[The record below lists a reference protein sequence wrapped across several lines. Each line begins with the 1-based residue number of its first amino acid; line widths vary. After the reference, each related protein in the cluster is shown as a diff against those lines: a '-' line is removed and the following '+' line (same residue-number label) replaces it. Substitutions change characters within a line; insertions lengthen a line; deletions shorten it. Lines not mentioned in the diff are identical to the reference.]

1 MELFSHLHPMVI
13 HFPVALLALYS
24 VLEIVNIFK
33 PSDYLDKS
41 VNIILILGVVGL
53 VSGVLTGNMEK
64 QSAELI
70 MKNSD
75 KTIQSAIE
83 DHEDMANFTVW
94 YFTALVFSRLYF
106 SIKKKMTKKLKILFA
121 IFSITGFVLIFTT
134 ADYGGKLVYKFGVGT
149 EIFQK

>member
-106 SIKKKMTKKLKILFA
+106 SIKKKMTKKFKILFA

>member
-41 VNIILILGVVGL
+41 VNIILILGVVAL

-106 SIKKKMTKKLKILFA
+106 SIKKKMTKKFKILFA